1 MVRNMKQ
8 LPWYAAAERNKFPI
22 LDALR
27 HRVKRGQTMLEIG
40 SGTGQHVVHFAA
52 ALPDVRWLPT
62 ELPES
67 VSMLRATV
75 EASGLANVELPRVL
89 DVGARWPS
97 LEVEGVFSSNTAHIM
112 NWKEVECMFRGVGR
126 LLRGGRFFL
135 YGPFNRDGRFT
146 SQSNQA
152 FDRSLRERNPEMGL
166 RDDADLVALG
176 RQCALELQEDLE
188 MPSNNRMLVWQSV
201 RTGHEGAGEAPDR

>member
-1 MVRNMKQ
+1 MVQHMKQ
-8 LPWYAAAERNKFPI
+8 MPWYAAAERNKFPI

-27 HRVKRGQTMLEIG
+27 HRVQPGQTVLEIG

-67 VSMLRATV
+67 VPMLRAAV
-75 EASGLANVELPRVL
+75 EASGLANVELPGVL
-89 DVGARWPS
+89 DVGTRWPS
-97 LEVEGVFSSNTAHIM
+97 LEVDGVLSSNTAHIM
-112 NWKEVECMFRGVGR
+112 SWEEVGWMFRGVGQ

-152 FDRSLRERNPEMGL
+152 FDRSLRERNPQMGL
-166 RDDADLVALG
+166 RDDAELVALG

-188 MPSNNRMLVWQSV
+188 MPANNRMLVWQSV
-201 RTGHEGAGEAPDR
+201 RTDQGGAQEAPDR